1 MDNNAFISGSGKFNL
16 MTSPDRSEIQGAES
30 LKTWLQSNPV
40 TVVYELAEPT
50 EETLSPEAQKALHSI
65 MATDEQTE
73 LTIVGVPAD
82 AEISNQFL
90 LPRNEDGALNTTAYC
105 TAEKNKIVLN
115 ELVAQNL
122 DARVNKLEIDNATL
136 AEQTIIV
143 E

>member
-1 MDNNAFISGSGKFNL
+1 
-16 MTSPDRSEIQGAES
+16 MTSQDRSEINGTES

-40 TVVYELAEPT
+40 TVVYELETPT
-50 EETLSPEAQKALHSI
+50 EELLSPEAVKALNSI

-73 LTIVGVPAD
+73 LTIVGIPAD
-82 AEISNQFL
+82 AGIQNQFL
-90 LPRNEDGALNTTAYC
+90 LPRNVDGALNTTAYC

-122 DARVNKLEIDNATL
+122 DARVNKLEIDNASL
-136 AEQTIIV
+136 AEQTIVV

>member
-1 MDNNAFISGSGKFNL
+1 M
-16 MTSPDRSEIQGAES
+16 
-30 LKTWLQSNPV
+30 
-40 TVVYELAEPT
+40 YELETPT
-50 EETLSPEAQKALHSI
+50 EEPLSPEAQKALHSI

-73 LTIVGVPAD
+73 LTIVGVPSD
-82 AEISNQFL
+82 AEIQNQFL

-122 DARVNKLEIDNATL
+122 DARVDKLEIDNAAL
-136 AEQTIIV
+136 AEQTIVV

>member
-1 MDNNAFISGSGKFNL
+1 MACD
-16 MTSPDRSEIQGAES
+16 
-30 LKTWLQSNPV
+30 
-40 TVVYELAEPT
+40 
-50 EETLSPEAQKALHSI
+50 EE
-65 MATDEQTE
+65 TE

-82 AEISNQFL
+82 AEIQNQFL

-122 DARVNKLEIDNATL
+122 DARVNKLEIDNAAL